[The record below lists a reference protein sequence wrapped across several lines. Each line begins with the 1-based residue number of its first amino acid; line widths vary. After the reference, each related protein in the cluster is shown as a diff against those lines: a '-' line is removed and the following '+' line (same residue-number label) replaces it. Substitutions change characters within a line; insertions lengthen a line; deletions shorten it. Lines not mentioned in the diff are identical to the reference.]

1 MKIYGIRV
9 ISLFLLILTMAIIF
23 TLSADTGE
31 ESGDLSEEVTEKIL
45 GIFGVDEEDYSA
57 GDYEQIKDRAEGITR
72 KCAHFLEYAWL
83 GAICYIFFWTYEWK
97 RLKTA
102 ALSLAVCVLYAALD
116 EWHQSFVPG
125 RGPGIKDVMIDSSGV
140 VFGIFFVIL
149 MSFLVSRYINRGKS
163 KTRVSK
169 K

>member
-1 MKIYGIRV
+1 M
-9 ISLFLLILTMAIIF
+9 FLLQIR
-23 TLSADTGE
+23 
-31 ESGDLSEEVTEKIL
+31 EK
-45 GIFGVDEEDYSA
+45 
-57 GDYEQIKDRAEGITR
+57 
-72 KCAHFLEYAWL
+72 
-83 GAICYIFFWTYEWK
+83 
-97 RLKTA
+97 
-102 ALSLAVCVLYAALD
+102 LSLAVCVLYAALD